1 MSDISIKMK
10 LDGESDFRRA
20 VKDCNSELKNM
31 QSELKKV
38 DAESQGQANSLDAL
52 EKKYEALT
60 KVQESAAKKTEALS
74 EIVEKATA
82 KRDAAADA
90 LEKLKSSEEA
100 SREEIEKAERAYQN
114 AETGLNNW
122 QTQLNKAET
131 EEIKLNQELQQ
142 TGTYLEEARSS
153 ADDCATSIDEYGKKT
168 KEAIDNT
175 DGLLNSVSNLGAM
188 EALSKLADTVSEKFT
203 KIGDAAKA
211 AMYELDAGFDII
223 ITKTG
228 ASGDALEDLQ
238 RSAENVFAIMPTD
251 IETVGTAIGE
261 VNTRFG
267 VTGALLEYLTEK
279 FVEFAEINGTDVNSA
294 IDTVDR
300 ILTQYGGS
308 ISDISGL
315 LGQLTKRSQETGK
328 ETGALMNEIDANA
341 SLLKTFGLS
350 LEESVNLFARF
361 EDNGI
366 SASTALSGM
375 RKAAAKYSKEGDDMR
390 AGLEKTVDAI
400 KNATTDTE
408 AYAIAQE
415 TFGNRGFTAMAD
427 AIRDGRFALD
437 DLGDSFSNYTTI
449 VEETYNETKN
459 AWDEWTVA
467 TNNLKIAGGEL
478 SAEFYEGMTPAIE
491 GLTTF
496 VQDATTAFQNLPE
509 PMQDVLGVAGGLTIE
524 VGKLAPQLLA
534 ASSQLATLSVNAPK
548 LLTTLKGMAGP
559 IKGLKTALAGL
570 GDPVV
575 LASIGGVAAG
585 ILVAKNALEDLGKS
599 VDEIVAEVQAGAS
612 EAASEI
618 DLYRVSVQ
626 NAGTAQ
632 DKFAN
637 ATEAYAKAQSNTK
650 KATEDLNKIQ
660 DKQNSLLED
669 TRKEVD
675 ETNSGWATFAKLL
688 AANTGVGA
696 EGVLVLAEYSESTEK
711 LKGATEAANES
722 VTMATDAERE
732 FIGQMGEAVSAMEA
746 DNDMT
751 RGVTD
756 GTIELAEAYGYANGT
771 AGEAIEALGNLSLAH
786 QQTREQIQGEIDAI
800 NTKMQELQAE
810 YDAAYESAYNSL
822 SGQFGLFQ
830 QITMDAIPNIDEMT
844 AALDSQMEFM
854 VNYATN
860 MQKAAEMGIS
870 DGLLKELSDG
880 SIESAQYLQAI
891 VDGGEEKVGELNRA
905 WEKTENGRK
914 AFAKVLAEQQTDFNN
929 RMSALE
935 SRMNTA
941 VNNLNKADAAYISG
955 AQTIQGYIRGSEAY
969 RGAIIAEYTSLGNAA
984 TQAFNAAVKI
994 KSPSKV
1000 FYESGVYTME
1010 GAIQGAESMRDNLMD
1025 TYESLALASIAAFNP
1040 AAYRSDIGRYT
1051 GSQNINNQVA
1061 VYIGDKELTG
1071 IMAQG
1076 VIKNIS
1082 AQQRNGYAG
1091 IRR

>member
-20 VKDCNSELKNM
+20 VKDCNAELKNM

-60 KVQESAAKKTEALS
+60 KVQESAAKKTEALA

-153 ADDCATSIDEYGKKT
+153 ADGCATSIDEYGKKT
-168 KEAIDNT
+168 SKASENT
-175 DGLLNSVSNLGAM
+175 DQLLNVMSKTAAM
-188 EALSKLADTVSEKFT
+188 EAIKNLAEQVSGTMTKL
-203 KIGDAAKA
+203 GDAAYN
-211 AMYELDAGFDII
+211 AMLEIDAGYDTI

-228 ASGDALEDLQ
+228 ATGDALAALE
-238 RSAENVFAIMPTD
+238 RSATNVYGSMPAD
-251 IETVGTAIGE
+251 MNTVSTAIGE

-267 VTGALLEYLTEK
+267 ATGTALEDLSEL
-279 FVEFAEINGTDVNSA
+279 FVQFAEINGSDVNNS
-294 IDTVDR
+294 IDSVDR
-300 ILTQYGGS
+300 ILTQYGEDVS
-308 ISDISGL
+308 KVEGL
-315 LGQLTKRSQETGK
+315 LGQMTKRSQETGK
-328 ETGALMNEIDANA
+328 SAEDMMRELDTNA
-341 SLLKTFGLS
+341 GLLKTFGLNI
-350 LEESVNLFARF
+350 EESVNLLSRF

-366 SASTALSGM
+366 QASTALQGM
-375 RKAAAKYSKEGDDMR
+375 KKAASNYAKEGDDMR
-390 AGLEKTVDAI
+390 TGLEKTVKAI
-400 KNATTDTE
+400 QNASDKTE

-427 AIRDGRFALD
+427 AIRDGRFSLD
-437 DLGDSFSNYTTI
+437 DLSDSFENYTG
-449 VEETYNETKN
+449 VVQSTYDETKN
-459 AWDEWTVA
+459 AWDEWTTA
-467 TNNLKIAGGEL
+467 QNNLKIAGGEL
-478 SAEFYEGMTPAIE
+478 SAEFYEALTPAIDSVT
-491 GLTTF
+491 GL
-496 VQDATTAFQNLPE
+496 VQDATTAFQDLPE
-509 PMQDVLGVAGGLTIE
+509 PMQDVLGIAGGLAVE
-524 VGKLAPQLLA
+524 AGKLAPQLFEVGT
-534 ASSQLATLSVNAPK
+534 SLATLAAARQAVS
-548 LLTTLKGMAGP
+548 
-559 IKGLKTALAGL
+559 ALSAL
-570 GDPVV
+570 P
-575 LASIGGVAAG
+575 GVAANATTSVGKLSGALGALANPIVLAG
-585 ILVAKNALEDLGKS
+585 IAAVVAGFVVAKGATDELGKS
-599 VDEIVAEVQAGAS
+599 VDEMAAEIRGAAG
-612 EAASEI
+612 ETASEI
-618 DLYRVSVQ
+618 DLLGTSIE
-626 NAGTAQ
+626 NAGTAES
-632 DKFAN
+632 KFTQAS
-637 ATEAYAKAQSNTK
+637 EALKKAQDAEK
-650 KATEDLNKIQ
+650 KSVEDLNKVENKQKTLLQ
-660 DKQNSLLED
+660 D
-669 TRKEVD
+669 TAKEI
-675 ETNSGWATFAKLL
+675 
-688 AANTGVGA
+688 
-696 EGVLVLAEYSESTEK
+696 SESDSLVVKLGSAFAGTNLTVGEYNQSMRQLNEAHDAASEAVEK
-711 LKGATEAANES
+711 AKGS
-722 VTMATDAERE
+722 QDE
-732 FIGQMGEAVSAMEA
+732 FIHSMGEAVSAMEA
-746 DNDMT
+746 DNEMT
-751 RGVTD
+751 RGVTN

-1010 GAIQGAESMRDNLMD
+1010 GAIQGAESMRDNLMN

-1040 AAYRSDIGRYT
+1040 AAYQSDIGRYS
-1051 GSQNINNQVA
+1051 GLANINNQVA
-1061 VYIGDKELTG
+1061 VFIGDKELTG